1 MNRTAIALVAT
12 ATLGLGGLGAVT
24 LLPETAAQAEAS
36 STLRTQVFSIEK
48 MTCATCP
55 ITVKTAMERVEGV
68 RSANV
73 DFDTKTATVVYD
85 PRVTNLGAIAA
96 ASTKAGYPARVTGG

>member
-48 MTCATCP
+48 MTCATCVCYGSKQ
-55 ITVKTAMERVEGV
+55 ITA
-68 RSANV
+68 
-73 DFDTKTATVVYD
+73 ATLAE
-85 PRVTNLGAIAA
+85 PR
-96 ASTKAGYPARVTGG
+96 RR

>member
-1 MNRTAIALVAT
+1 
-12 ATLGLGGLGAVT
+12 
-24 LLPETAAQAEAS
+24 
-36 STLRTQVFSIEK
+36 
-48 MTCATCP
+48 
-55 ITVKTAMERVEGV
+55 MERVKGV

-96 ASTKAGYPARVTGG
+96 ASTNAGYPARAAGG